1 MRFLS
6 QYRGLRKELYF
17 LLIGRMMTNLGS
29 MVWPMFTLILS
40 RKLGLNA
47 TTIALCV
54 MVYSIV
60 SLPMALIGGRL
71 ADRYNKRNIIVV
83 CDLVS
88 IASFIYCSAVPVTL
102 TSILIFSVASLFQSV
117 EWPSYDAL
125 VADFST
131 SENREKAYSLNYLGG
146 NLGFV
151 LAPTIGGILFNDH
164 LNLSF
169 LINGISIALSTV
181 LIYFGIKDVHRE
193 HSEESQGAYEKEIE
207 TNASALK
214 WLKGCRVALMFVI
227 ITAIT
232 ESVYSMYNYL
242 MPLDMTAIYAERG
255 SLLYGTMSSLN
266 CAVVLVFTVLITSLF
281 AKMKDTGKMVAGESL
296 IFCGFAVF
304 LAFARMPV
312 FCYVAIVI
320 FTWGEI
326 FGAISMS
333 PFITRRI
340 PASHRGRITS
350 IRQVVCSLTTSLVQL
365 GVGFVY
371 DRSGSTAAWLGV
383 LGLGAISILLM
394 IIMTSWDRKDFRAF
408 YR

>member
-1 MRFLS
+1 MKFLS

-54 MVYSIV
+54 MVYSLV
-60 SLPMALIGGRL
+60 SLPMALVGGKL

-88 IASFIYCSAVPVTL
+88 IASFIYCAAVPVTL
-102 TSILIFSVASLFQSV
+102 SSILIFSVASLFQSI

-169 LINGISIALSTV
+169 LINGISIALSTA
-181 LIYFGIKDVHRE
+181 LIFFGIKDVHRE
-193 HSEESQGAYEKEIE
+193 HSEESQGAYEKEIDS
-207 TNASALK
+207 NASALK

-232 ESVYSMYNYL
+232 ESVYSMYTYL

-281 AKMKDTGKMVAGESL
+281 ARMKDTGKMIAGESL

-304 LAFARMPV
+304 LVLARMPV

-326 FGAISMS
+326 FGAISLS

-350 IRQVVCSLTTSLVQL
+350 IRQVVCNLTTSLVQL

-371 DRSGSTAAWLGV
+371 DRTGSTAAWLGV
-383 LGLGAISILLM
+383 LGLDAISILLM
-394 IIMTSWDRKDFRAF
+394 IIMASWDRKDFKAF

>member
-1 MRFLS
+1 MNFLS
-6 QYRGLRKELYF
+6 QYKGLRRELYI
-17 LLIGRMMTNLGS
+17 LLVGRMMTNLGS

-40 RKLGLNA
+40 RKLGFDA
-47 TTIALCV
+47 TTIALC
-54 MVYSIV
+54 MMAYSIV
-60 SLPMALIGGRL
+60 SLPLALIGGKL

-88 IASFIYCSAVPVTL
+88 IAAFVYCSLVPITIS
-102 TSILIFSVASLFQSV
+102 SILIFSIASLFQAI

-151 LAPTIGGILFNDH
+151 LAPTIGGILFNNH

-169 LINGISIALSTV
+169 LINGIAIALSTA
-181 LIYFGIKDVHRE
+181 LIFFGIKDVHRE
-193 HSEESQGAYEKEIE
+193 HSEESQGAYEKEID

-214 WLKGCRVALMFVI
+214 WLRGCRVALIFVI

-232 ESVYSMYNYL
+232 EAVYSMYNYL
-242 MPLDMTAIYAERG
+242 MPLDMTAIYAEKG

-266 CAVVLVFTVLITSLF
+266 CTVVLVFTVFITSLF
-281 AKMKDTGKMVAGESL
+281 SKMKETGKMITGELL
-296 IFCGFAVF
+296 IFSGYAVF
-304 LAFARMPV
+304 LAFAKIPAM
-312 FCYVAIVI
+312 CYVAIVI

-326 FGAISMS
+326 FGAISLS

-350 IRQVVCSLTTSLVQL
+350 IRQVVCSLSASLVQL
-365 GVGFVY
+365 GTGYVY
-371 DRSGSTAAWLGV
+371 DNLGSRAAWLCI
-383 LGLGAISILLM
+383 LGLGAVSILLM
-394 IIMTSWDRKDFRAF
+394 VIMRAWDRKDFGAF

>member
-1 MRFLS
+1 
-6 QYRGLRKELYF
+6 
-17 LLIGRMMTNLGS
+17 
-29 MVWPMFTLILS
+29 
-40 RKLGLNA
+40 
-47 TTIALCV
+47 
-54 MVYSIV
+54 MVYSIA
-60 SLPMALIGGRL
+60 SLPIALVGGRL
-71 ADRYNKRNIIVV
+71 ADRFNKRNIIVF
-83 CDLVS
+83 CDIVS
-88 IASFIYCSAVPVTL
+88 IAAFVYCSLVPVTI
-102 TSILIFSVASLFQSV
+102 TSILIFSIASLFQSV

-151 LAPTIGGILFNDH
+151 LAPTIAGILFNNH

-169 LINGISIALSTV
+169 LINGVSIALSTA
-181 LIYFGIKDVHRE
+181 LIFFGIKDVHRE
-193 HSEESQGAYEKEIE
+193 HSTETQGVYEQEIE
-207 TNASALK
+207 SNASALK
-214 WLKGCRVALMFVI
+214 WLKGCRVAFIFVV
-227 ITAIT
+227 ITSLT
-232 ESVYSMYNYL
+232 EAVYSMYNYL

-266 CAVVLVFTVLITSLF
+266 CAVVLVFTVMITSLF
-281 AKMKDTGKMVAGESL
+281 SKMRETGKMIMGESL

-304 LAFARMPV
+304 LAFARIPV

-326 FGAISMS
+326 FGAISLS

-350 IRQVVCSLTTSLVQL
+350 IRQVVCSLTASLVQL
-365 GVGFVY
+365 GTGYVY
-371 DRSGSTAAWLGV
+371 DNLGSKAAWLCI

-394 IIMTSWDRKDFRAF
+394 AVMSSWDRKDFKAF